1 MKRMMSVV
9 VLLMVLLGG
18 FSVCE
23 AQEKMLLEDAPE
35 AVRVLVGEK
44 YAKYKVVSVIRKK
57 VPEEYNIEMEK
68 GERTVSLVLDAQ
80 GTVLSRTKGRMYS
93 FDGTETPKD
102 AEGPA
107 MPSMGLQ

>member
-1 MKRMMSVV
+1 MERTMVGMLVW
-9 VLLMVLLGG
+9 LLVLGG
-18 FSVCE
+18 FSECE

-57 VPEEYNIEMEK
+57 VPEEYSIEVEK

-80 GTVLSRTKGRMYS
+80 GTVLSKTKGRMYS

>member
-1 MKRMMSVV
+1 MMVGML
-9 VLLMVLLGG
+9 VLLLVIGG
-18 FSVCE
+18 FSECM
-23 AQEKMLLEDAPE
+23 AQEKILLEDAPE
-35 AVRVLVGEK
+35 AVRAHLSEK
-44 YAKYKVVSVIRKK
+44 YAKYKVISVKRKK
-57 VPEEYNIEMEK
+57 VPEEYSIEMEK

-80 GTVLSRTKGRMYS
+80 GAMLSRTKGRMYS